1 MYLANHWAQG
11 AMTHKAL
18 QEPIREDP
26 APSLKVLGP
35 RTQPLTGDPALLD
48 PARKR
53 KSWYKIPSSCPRRSE
68 GPFWFLT
75 LAIHVHLG
83 YYTGI
88 HDLLDSDRV
97 LLGEF
102 C

>member
-1 MYLANHWAQG
+1 
-11 AMTHKAL
+11 MTHKAL

-26 APSLKVLGP
+26 APSPKVSGP
-35 RTQPLTGDPALLD
+35 RTQLLTGDPALLD
-48 PARKR
+48 LARKR
-53 KSWYKIPSSCPRRSE
+53 KLWYKIPLSCPRRSE

-75 LAIHVHLG
+75 LAIHVYLG

-88 HDLLDSDRV
+88 HDLLNSDHV
-97 LLGEF
+97 LLREF